1 MVVTIIFSPTV
12 INNNIYISSSTVTV
26 YINVKDVNDNSPEFR
41 RSTYTTSVL
50 EDVQVGAGILD
61 LEAKDLDSGDNGRIL
76 YSIIGE
82 FKLVYISELRI
93 ICIKWDV
100 VLLLDIRNFIK
111 IDELNQWIC
120 IKSNISIFNII
131 SFSFIWLLLSDILHT
146 KEIDILILKVRV
158 CVCVYFY

>member
-1 MVVTIIFSPTV
+1 MDWHQFFCSYLIFIYL

-76 YSIIGE
+76 YSIIGK
-82 FKLVYISELRI
+82 FKLV
-93 ICIKWDV
+93 
-100 VLLLDIRNFIK
+100 
-111 IDELNQWIC
+111 
-120 IKSNISIFNII
+120 
-131 SFSFIWLLLSDILHT
+131 
-146 KEIDILILKVRV
+146 
-158 CVCVYFY
+158 